1 MSGGKVSIAFATK
14 DAAKAREILGVL
26 ATAGR

>member
-14 DAAKAREILGVL
+14 EVAKARETLG
-26 ATAGR
+26 AMAAAGR